1 MVSMLSHGITNFSRI
16 VAMRYT
22 SGADAMAVTT
32 VTYPASVGAPDEDAK
47 LALTGHLHW
56 RNLQVQFRNYDTIIL
71 GKTIKKDVKRYSHSI
86 VLDCAE
92 SHHWSGRAD
101 LVWIGRSVARCSE
114 LGRAAGLVTA
124 RRCPG

>member
-1 MVSMLSHGITNFSRI
+1 MVSMLSHGITNFSGI
-16 VAMRYT
+16 VAMGYT

-32 VTYPASVGAPDEDAK
+32 VTDPASVGAPDEDAT

-56 RNLQVQFRNYDTIIL
+56 RNLQVQFTNYDTIIP
-71 GKTIKKDVKRYSHSI
+71 GNTIKKDVKRYSHSV

-92 SHHWSGRAD
+92 PHHWSGRAD
-101 LVWIGRSVARCSE
+101 LVWIGRSVALCSE

>member
-32 VTYPASVGAPDEDAK
+32 VTDPASVGAPDEDAT
-47 LALTGHLHW
+47 LTGHLDW
-56 RNLQVQFRNYDTIIL
+56 RNFQVQFRNYDTIIP
-71 GKTIKKDVKRYSHSI
+71 GNTIKKDVKRYSHSV

-92 SHHWSGRAD
+92 PHHWSGRTY
-101 LVWIGRSVARCSE
+101 LVWISRSVALCSE

>member
-1 MVSMLSHGITNFSRI
+1 MVSMPSHGITDFGGI
-16 VAMRYT
+16 VAMGFT
-22 SGADAMAVTT
+22 SGADTMAVTT
-32 VTYPASVGAPDEDAK
+32 VTFPASAGAPDEDAT
-47 LALTGHLHW
+47 LALTGHLHS
-56 RNLQVQFRNYDTIIL
+56 RHVQVQFRNYDTIIP
-71 GKTIKKDVKRYSHSI
+71 GNTIKKDVKCYSHSI

-92 SHHWSGRAD
+92 PHHWSGRAD